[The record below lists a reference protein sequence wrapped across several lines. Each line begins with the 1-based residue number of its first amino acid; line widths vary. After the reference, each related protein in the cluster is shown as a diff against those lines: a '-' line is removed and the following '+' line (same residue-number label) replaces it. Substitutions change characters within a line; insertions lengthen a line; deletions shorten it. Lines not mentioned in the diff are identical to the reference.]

1 MSVVCARFL
10 ALRPAL
16 LLDQLLVVFEELLL
30 AGRVKL
36 LKYGHDLGVDAH
48 AVAVVV
54 RISVPLGA
62 ILSANTTR

>member
-1 MSVVCARFL
+1 
-10 ALRPAL
+10 
-16 LLDQLLVVFEELLL
+16 VVFEELLL

-48 AVAVVV
+48 AAAVVV